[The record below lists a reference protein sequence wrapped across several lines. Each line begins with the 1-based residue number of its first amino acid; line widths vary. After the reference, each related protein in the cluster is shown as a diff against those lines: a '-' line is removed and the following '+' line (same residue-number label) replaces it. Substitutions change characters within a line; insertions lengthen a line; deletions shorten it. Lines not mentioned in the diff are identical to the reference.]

1 MDILTRRSV
10 LRASLGVVAAGS
22 LVRPYIANAQAKTLT
37 AWFPQG
43 FVPEEDEALKQMC
56 AEYEKLSGNK
66 VDYSIIP
73 FAPLRQKS
81 IAAIQSGVVPD
92 IMNTPDLEFAPLN
105 SWDDKFLDV
114 SDIVESQKKD
124 FAPIAIDSC
133 FLYNG
138 VTKKRGYTVVPLR
151 INGVPFHIWRP
162 LVEKAGFKI
171 SDLPNTWDAFLD
183 FFMPVQDKLRAD
195 GMRNIYAYGY
205 QLTANGVDPIA
216 TYNAFLI
223 AYGGK
228 GLVTPDGRLNTGDQ
242 QVSAAAAKAIEK
254 LTTPFKKG
262 YVPPGVVNWN
272 DADDNNAF
280 HAKLMVM
287 DFDGTISTEVALYH
301 DKEQYDDILTH
312 GLPLSNDRSFFWFIW
327 VLVFGAVWIGQR
339 IDRSSIGRALRA
351 IAASEQA
358 AASVGIDITRH
369 KVQMF
374 VIGGGMASVSGSLLV
389 HYLRATDPSVFSF
402 GYSINLITGTI
413 IGGLTSIWGGA
424 LGAAIIIFLREL
436 LRELE
441 LPLWESVIM
450 GALTVLV
457 LIVFPRG
464 IAGFVSRI
472 YDRVVGGEAPQRV
485 VVTEPGTVALPAMSD
500 PPALMLEGVSRSFG
514 NLRAVS
520 GVGFA
525 VPAGSITALIG
536 PNGAGKTTLFNLIS
550 GHLRL
555 DAGKVRFDGREIQ
568 ALEPRDVARLG
579 IGRTFQNLQLFDNM
593 TVLQNVMCGHH
604 RFGGA
609 GAEKAARDALAFV
622 GLQGAE
628 SHEPASLP
636 FGHQRLVEIARAM
649 ALRPRMLLMDEPA
662 SGLNDAETERL
673 SELIV
678 RVAALGV
685 TVLLVEHDM
694 RLVMGLADHVVVM
707 DHGEKI
713 AEGAPEPVRAD
724 PGVIAAYLGQEI
736 PARAA

>member
-1 MDILTRRSV
+1 VKYKAAIATASFLLAVV
-10 LRASLGVVAAGS
+10 LYPLCYPDSYHLGVGISAGAMAVSTVGVVLLLGLAHQLAIGQAAFSMIGG
-22 LVRPYIANAQAKTLT
+22 YANAILCVRYGWDPFVAMVAGAVVAMVLAYAIAPPLLKLR
-37 AWFPQG
+37 G
-43 FVPEEDEALKQMC
+43 FVLAMATLAVHLMLIVVAVQ
-56 AEYEKLSGNK
+56 
-66 VDYSIIP
+66 VDFTGGP
-73 FAPLRQKS
+73 
-81 IAAIQSGVVPD
+81 
-92 IMNTPDLEFAPLN
+92 M
-105 SWDDKFLDV
+105 
-114 SDIVESQKKD
+114 
-124 FAPIAIDSC
+124 
-133 FLYNG
+133 G
-138 VTKKRGYTVVPLR
+138 VTGIPKFAVFGMPL
-151 INGVPFHIWRP
+151 
-162 LVEKAGFKI
+162 
-171 SDLPNTWDAFLD
+171 
-183 FFMPVQDKLRAD
+183 
-195 GMRNIYAYGY
+195 
-205 QLTANGVDPIA
+205 
-216 TYNAFLI
+216 
-223 AYGGK
+223 
-228 GLVTPDGRLNTGDQ
+228 GD
-242 QVSAAAAKAIEK
+242 
-254 LTTPFKKG
+254 
-262 YVPPGVVNWN
+262 
-272 DADDNNAF
+272 
-280 HAKLMVM
+280 
-287 DFDGTISTEVALYH
+287 
-301 DKEQYDDILTH
+301 
-312 GLPLSNDRSFFWFIW
+312 DRSFFWFIW
-327 VLVFGAVWIGQR
+327 LLVFVAVWIGLR
-339 IDRSSIGRALRA
+339 IDQSAIGRALRA

-358 AASVGIDITRH
+358 AGSVGIDITRH

-389 HYLRATDPSVFSF
+389 HYLRATDPTVFSF

-457 LIVFPRG
+457 LIVFPHG

-472 YDRVVGGEAPQRV
+472 YDRLVGRDAPQRI
-485 VVTEPGTVALPAMSD
+485 VVTEPGAVALPTASD
-500 PPALMLEGVSRSFG
+500 PPAMELAGVSRSFG
-514 NLRAVS
+514 SLRAVS
-520 GVGFA
+520 GVDFT
-525 VPAGSITALIG
+525 VPARSITALIG

-555 DAGKVRFDGREIQ
+555 DAGLVRLDGREIQ

-604 RFGGA
+604 RFGGT
-609 GAEKAARDALAFV
+609 GAEQAAREALAFV

-628 SHEPASLP
+628 NHDPASLP
-636 FGHQRLVEIARAM
+636 FGHQRLVEIARAL

-724 PGVIAAYLGQEI
+724 PGVIAAYLGQEV

>member
-1 MDILTRRSV
+1 VSHKSAIATVAFLVAV
-10 LRASLGVVAAGS
+10 LLYPLCFPDSYHLGVGISAGAMAVSTVGVVLLLGLAHQLAIGQAAFSMIGG
-22 LVRPYIANAQAKTLT
+22 YANAILCVRYGWDPFVAMVAGALLAMLLAYAIAPPLLKLR
-37 AWFPQG
+37 G
-43 FVPEEDEALKQMC
+43 FVLAMATLALHLMLIVVAVQ
-56 AEYEKLSGNK
+56 
-66 VDYSIIP
+66 VDFTGGP
-73 FAPLRQKS
+73 
-81 IAAIQSGVVPD
+81 
-92 IMNTPDLEFAPLN
+92 M
-105 SWDDKFLDV
+105 
-114 SDIVESQKKD
+114 
-124 FAPIAIDSC
+124 
-133 FLYNG
+133 G
-138 VTKKRGYTVVPLR
+138 VTGIPKFAV
-151 INGVPFHIWRP
+151 F
-162 LVEKAGFKI
+162 
-171 SDLPNTWDAFLD
+171 
-183 FFMPVQDKLRAD
+183 
-195 GMRNIYAYGY
+195 
-205 QLTANGVDPIA
+205 
-216 TYNAFLI
+216 
-223 AYGGK
+223 
-228 GLVTPDGRLNTGDQ
+228 
-242 QVSAAAAKAIEK
+242 
-254 LTTPFKKG
+254 
-262 YVPPGVVNWN
+262 
-272 DADDNNAF
+272 
-280 HAKLMVM
+280 
-287 DFDGTISTEVALYH
+287 
-301 DKEQYDDILTH
+301 
-312 GLPLSNDRSFFWFIW
+312 GLPLSDDRSFFWFIW
-327 VLVFGAVWIGQR
+327 LLVFVAVWVGLR
-339 IDRSSIGRALRA
+339 IDHSAIGRALRA

-358 AASVGIDITRH
+358 AGSVGIDITRH

-374 VIGGGMASVSGSLLV
+374 VIGGGMASISGSLLV
-389 HYLRATDPSVFSF
+389 HYLRATDPTVFGF

-457 LIVFPRG
+457 LIAFPRG

-472 YDRVVGGEAPQRV
+472 YDRVVGGDAPQRV
-485 VVTEPGTVALPAMSD
+485 VVTEPGAVALPTVSD
-500 PPALMLEGVSRSFG
+500 PPTLVLDGVSRSFG
-514 NLRAVS
+514 SLRAVS
-520 GVGFA
+520 GVGFT

-536 PNGAGKTTLFNLIS
+536 PNGAGKTTLFGLIS

-555 DAGKVRFDGREIQ
+555 DAGVVRFDGLEIQ
-568 ALEPRDVARLG
+568 TLQPRDVARLG

-609 GAEKAARDALAFV
+609 GAEQTARDALAFV

-628 SHEPASLP
+628 NHDPASLP
-636 FGHQRLVEIARAM
+636 FGHQRLVEIARAL
-649 ALRPRMLLMDEPA
+649 ALRPRMLMMDEPA

-713 AEGAPEPVRAD
+713 AEGAPEPVRSD

>member
-1 MDILTRRSV
+1 VSYKSAIATVAFLVAV
-10 LRASLGVVAAGS
+10 LLYPLCFPDSYHLGVGISAGAMAVSTVGVVLLLGLAHQLAIGQAAFSMIGG
-22 LVRPYIANAQAKTLT
+22 YANAILCVRYGWDPFVAMVAGALLAMLLAYAIAPPLLKLR
-37 AWFPQG
+37 G
-43 FVPEEDEALKQMC
+43 FVLAMATLALHLMLIVVAVQ
-56 AEYEKLSGNK
+56 
-66 VDYSIIP
+66 VDFTGGP
-73 FAPLRQKS
+73 
-81 IAAIQSGVVPD
+81 
-92 IMNTPDLEFAPLN
+92 M
-105 SWDDKFLDV
+105 
-114 SDIVESQKKD
+114 
-124 FAPIAIDSC
+124 
-133 FLYNG
+133 G
-138 VTKKRGYTVVPLR
+138 VTGIPKFAV
-151 INGVPFHIWRP
+151 F
-162 LVEKAGFKI
+162 
-171 SDLPNTWDAFLD
+171 
-183 FFMPVQDKLRAD
+183 
-195 GMRNIYAYGY
+195 
-205 QLTANGVDPIA
+205 
-216 TYNAFLI
+216 
-223 AYGGK
+223 
-228 GLVTPDGRLNTGDQ
+228 
-242 QVSAAAAKAIEK
+242 
-254 LTTPFKKG
+254 
-262 YVPPGVVNWN
+262 
-272 DADDNNAF
+272 
-280 HAKLMVM
+280 
-287 DFDGTISTEVALYH
+287 
-301 DKEQYDDILTH
+301 
-312 GLPLSNDRSFFWFIW
+312 GLPLSDDRSFFWFIW
-327 VLVFGAVWIGQR
+327 PLVFVAVWVGLR
-339 IDRSSIGRALRA
+339 IDHSAIGRALRA

-358 AASVGIDITRH
+358 AGSVGIDITRH

-374 VIGGGMASVSGSLLV
+374 VIGGGMASISGSLLV
-389 HYLRATDPSVFSF
+389 HYLRATDPTVFGF

-457 LIVFPRG
+457 LIAFPRG

-472 YDRVVGGEAPQRV
+472 YDRVVGGDAPQRV
-485 VVTEPGTVALPAMSD
+485 VVTEPGTVALPTVSD
-500 PPALMLEGVSRSFG
+500 PPTLVLDGVSRSFG
-514 NLRAVS
+514 SLRAVS
-520 GVGFA
+520 GVGFT

-536 PNGAGKTTLFNLIS
+536 PNGAGKTTLFGLIS

-555 DAGKVRFDGREIQ
+555 DAGVVRFDGLEIQ
-568 ALEPRDVARLG
+568 TLQPRDVARLG

-609 GAEKAARDALAFV
+609 GAEQTARDALAFV

-628 SHEPASLP
+628 NHDPASLP
-636 FGHQRLVEIARAM
+636 FGHQRLVEIARAL
-649 ALRPRMLLMDEPA
+649 ALRPRMLMMDEPA

-713 AEGAPEPVRAD
+713 AEGAPEPVRSD